1 MTKMIRCAVGAAGIA
16 AAVLA
21 GGAQAL
27 TVGDIQVKSG
37 LGDNF
42 KASIPVTLAAGED
55 INMACVKLDD
65 TASMKYKDVPPLR
78 GYSMKVERN
87 GNLATVSLSTMVGV
101 SEPVIRVNLLI
112 RCGAKVSTSREFLIT
127 QTLQDADKK

>member
-16 AAVLA
+16 AAMLA

-55 INMACVKLDD
+55 ISMACVKLDD
-65 TASMKYKDVPPLR
+65 TTSMKYKNVPPLR
-78 GYSMKVERN
+78 GYTMRVERN
-87 GNLATVSLSTMVGV
+87 GNMATVNLSTTVGV

-112 RCGAKVSTSREFLIT
+112 RCGAKVSTSREFLVT

>member
-78 GYSMKVERN
+78 GYTMRVERN
-87 GNLATVSLSTMVGV
+87 GNMATVNLSTAVGV
-101 SEPVIRVNLLI
+101 SEPIIRVNLLI
-112 RCGAKVSTSREFLIT
+112 RCGAKVSISREFLVT

>member
-55 INMACVKLDD
+55 ISMACVRLDD
-65 TASMKYKDVPPLR
+65 TASMKYKEVPALK
-78 GYSMKVERN
+78 GYTMRVERN
-87 GNLATVSLSTMVGV
+87 GNTAMVSLSTAMGV
-101 SEPVIRVNLLI
+101 FEPVIRVNLLI
-112 RCGAKVSTSREFLIT
+112 RCGAKVSTSREFLVT
-127 QTLQDADKK
+127 QTLQGADKK

>member
-1 MTKMIRCAVGAAGIA
+1 MIKMIRCAAGAAGIA

-78 GYSMKVERN
+78 GYTMKLERN
-87 GNLATVSLSTMVGV
+87 GNMATVSLSTLVQV

-112 RCGAKVSTSREFLIT
+112 RCGAKVSTSREFLVT
-127 QTLQDADKK
+127 QTLQGADKK